1 MFQERNVHTFVP
13 ANEHSLC
20 GRFVPGNESAWE
32 RNVHYPLLIRAVGSI
47 YTSFCLCLVV
57 YIAEGMADVER
68 QVINLLYSVSATE
81 MYTGLSK
88 QLAKIHNSSLNTT
101 FIFDEHLTFSDQ
113 ISSVSRSCYY
123 DVCQLR
129 CICPYFDTKT
139 ASTIATSTV
148 HSKLD
153 CCNSLSQSAQV
164 SDYPAP
170 TDQTLARAVAK
181 APK

>member
-1 MFQERNVHTFVP
+1 MHG
-13 ANEHSLC
+13 NETSIIRCLY
-20 GRFVPGNESAWE
+20 GLSIVYTLRFV
-32 RNVHYPLLIRAVGSI
+32 Y
-47 YTSFCLCLVV
+47 V
-57 YIAEGMADVER
+57 YIAEDMADVER

-170 TDQTLARAVAK
+170 TDLK
-181 APK
+181 LLHMLLPKL